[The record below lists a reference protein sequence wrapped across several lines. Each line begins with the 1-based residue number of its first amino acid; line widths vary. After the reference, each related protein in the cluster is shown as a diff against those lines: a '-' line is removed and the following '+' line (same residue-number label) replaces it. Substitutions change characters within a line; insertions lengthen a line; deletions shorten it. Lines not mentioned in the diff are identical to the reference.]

1 MILLWKLVDK
11 MKGASLLVTGGYDM
25 DRMPYFKSAM
35 QDYFIQLQPNVWGLK
50 DYKEP
55 QTKWYKQVFRVFNK

>member
-1 MILLWKLVDK
+1 
-11 MKGASLLVTGGYDM
+11 M